1 MARAAH
7 SMHNKP
13 MPDGLLSDKKENK
26 QPDNT
31 QVHISALAG

>member
-7 SMHNKP
+7 SMRNKP
-13 MPDGLLSDKKENK
+13 MPDGLPEGKKQNK

>member
-1 MARAAH
+1 MARAVH
-7 SMHNKP
+7 SMRNKP
-13 MPDGLLSDKKENK
+13 MRAGLLSGKKENK